1 MPKRK
6 GIMQPTLKT
15 PNRYKASKSPAH
27 TGSVSALATLI
38 SRTVPARGTRSTI
51 IRNLSHPHTT
61 YLADAHAMVLPLRV
75 AAWCE
80 NSSPLQHVAVSEVD
94 FQVLGADMLISNL
107 LGPAAL

>member
-1 MPKRK
+1 
-6 GIMQPTLKT
+6 
-15 PNRYKASKSPAH
+15 
-27 TGSVSALATLI
+27 
-38 SRTVPARGTRSTI
+38 
-51 IRNLSHPHTT
+51 
-61 YLADAHAMVLPLRV
+61 MVLPLRV